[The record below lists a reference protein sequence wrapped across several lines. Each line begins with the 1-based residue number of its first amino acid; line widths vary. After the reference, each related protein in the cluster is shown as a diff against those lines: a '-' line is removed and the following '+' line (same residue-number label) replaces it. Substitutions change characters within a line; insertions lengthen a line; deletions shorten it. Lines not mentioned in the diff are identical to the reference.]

1 MGDSLHD
8 GVLKT
13 LIKLNNTQF
22 KNFSLELED
31 ILKKHGFHQ
40 STDEKLRS
48 LTREYAT
55 ELLIDHFQDDAIS
68 AVTDI
73 ILRIEKKQ
81 TVASLE
87 EHDKGKLYKEA
98 LQKKFAVAEPYNP
111 CLEDQTQYLEN
122 EFVDLAICF
131 SEWEKEEFESFLRMK
146 GSLHEEIIANNS
158 RQGSNIRSLFDV
170 DKNGKRPKNIVLEGI
185 AGIGKTY
192 TARHILFQ
200 WASGELYQCLFNY
213 VFYIKC
219 STITSSQANGCL
231 SDLLF
236 DSLDETLQS
245 VKGDFLEEPE
255 KILFILDD
263 FHELSIP
270 DGTSLSKALAP
281 QITLNK
287 VISRQSLP
295 EASLLIMTKPGMQDR
310 LNSVDRC
317 GTILGFSKQGREK
330 YFANFF
336 KASERAEA
344 ILKFISSDEDFCTL
358 CFIPLVCLLVCK
370 SLNIESNLIQCLQN
384 TTEILVSFFVN
395 ISKNLPDYGQSQR
408 LSILAYEGVK
418 AKKVL
423 FKEDDL
429 KKHSVDAIVVK
440 FLNLVKLKDKD
451 TAKIYYSFPHLI
463 IQEMFAAAFCVGDK
477 GGSGIALL
485 EEFINAKNEYYFFEC
500 NMFEMA
506 LHNPSAFERMKKI
519 PDQNYLLSTI
529 RFIFGISNPVILEK
543 LKLNPSPQMK
553 KKLQEF
559 SKGAFSRSSN
569 YKLQPFFWKCLHEL
583 HEDKFVRSVM
593 CNVDHL
599 SGSDINCTA
608 LTYILLHSTKINN
621 LCLKQYNLGYQELKV
636 LQPGMEKISR
646 TLKSLWIISSTFNKD
661 GLKVFLSIVKNL
673 RIEKIILWEN
683 HLTDDFV
690 EDLASA
696 LSTNISLRIVDL
708 QQNDLS
714 EGCVPAL
721 ISMMNTCW
729 TLERLCLS
737 TNRLGDSGV
746 KLLCEAMMNPPC
758 KLKMVWL
765 DNNNLTDSCIKDIV
779 RTLNANSHLSVS
791 LGQNSFTDYCTPS
804 FVHLIKNGQLFGWE
818 NNNFTEEVVKILQD
832 TRCGKIATD
841 KGQMT

>member
-8 GVLKT
+8 GVFKT

-22 KNFSLELED
+22 KSVSLELED

-40 STDEKLRS
+40 STDENLRI
-48 LTREYAT
+48 LTRECAT

-73 ILRIEKKQ
+73 ILHIEKKQ
-81 TVASLE
+81 PVASLE
-87 EHDKGKLYKEA
+87 EHDKGKKLYKEA
-98 LQKKFAVAEPYNP
+98 LQKRFAVAELYNP

-122 EFVDLAICF
+122 GFVDLVICF
-131 SEWEKEEFESFLRMK
+131 SEWEKEEFESFLRTK
-146 GSLHEEIIANNS
+146 GSPHEEIIANNS

-170 DKNGKRPKNIVLEGI
+170 DKNGKRPKSIVLEGI

-192 TARHILFQ
+192 TARHILLQ
-200 WASGELYQCLFNY
+200 WASGELYQCSFNY

-245 VKGDFLEEPE
+245 VKEDFLEEPE

-263 FHELSIP
+263 FHEFSIP
-270 DGTSLSKALAP
+270 DDTSLSESVAP

-310 LNSVDRC
+310 LNSVDRL

-336 KASERAEA
+336 KTSERAEA
-344 ILKFISSDEDFCTL
+344 VLKFIASDEDFCTL

-370 SLNIESNLIQCLQN
+370 SLNFENNVIRCLQN
-384 TTEILVSFFVN
+384 TTQILASFFIN
-395 ISKNLPDYGQSQR
+395 ISKNLTDNAQSQR

-423 FKEDDL
+423 FKEDDV
-429 KKHSVDAIVVK
+429 KKHSVDATVVK
-440 FLNLVKLKDKD
+440 FLNLVKLKDED
-451 TAKIYYSFPHLI
+451 TAKTYYSFPHLI

-477 GGSGIALL
+477 GGSGIVLL
-485 EEFINAKNEYYFFEC
+485 EEFINAKNEHYFFRC

-506 LHNPSAFERMKKI
+506 LHNPSGFERMNKI

-529 RFIFGISNPVILEK
+529 RFIFGISNPAILEK

-553 KKLQEF
+553 KKLQEI
-559 SKGAFSRSSN
+559 SKGAFSQRSDC
-569 YKLQPFFWKCLHEL
+569 KLQPFFWKCLHEL
-583 HEDKFVRSVM
+583 HEDKFVQNVM
-593 CNVDHL
+593 YNVDSL
-599 SGSDINCTA
+599 SGSDVDCTA
-608 LTYILLHSTKINN
+608 LTYILLHSTKINR

-646 TLKSLWIISSTFNKD
+646 CPGTLPYLDARTTGVLEEGQCFPWATRGQCPWVVRGPLRWGIQPYAQPWPLPGDAWIAPGLEYAALPPHLGVLLEGGLNSLAALLTHPEVLPDVNQ
-661 GLKVFLSIVKNL
+661 GPPVTHL
-673 RIEKIILWEN
+673 R
-683 HLTDDFV
+683 
-690 EDLASA
+690 
-696 LSTNISLRIVDL
+696 
-708 QQNDLS
+708 
-714 EGCVPAL
+714 
-721 ISMMNTCW
+721 
-729 TLERLCLS
+729 
-737 TNRLGDSGV
+737 
-746 KLLCEAMMNPPC
+746 
-758 KLKMVWL
+758 
-765 DNNNLTDSCIKDIV
+765 
-779 RTLNANSHLSVS
+779 
-791 LGQNSFTDYCTPS
+791 
-804 FVHLIKNGQLFGWE
+804 
-818 NNNFTEEVVKILQD
+818 TE
-832 TRCGKIATD
+832 
-841 KGQMT
+841 